1 MVDNFANVSLLSDPS
16 IENKVTQYWDII
28 NEACLKF
35 PYLKEILTKAMI
47 ETLELIQKEVYVD
60 NHYAI
65 TPLGWVAG
73 NYEEV
78 SSYCNQVSLAILENQ
93 KEVEHSSLALEEIE
107 DF

>member
-1 MVDNFANVSLLSDPS
+1 MVDNFANVSLLSSTS

-28 NEACLKF
+28 NKACSKF
-35 PYLKEILTKAMI
+35 PELKEILTKAMI
-47 ETLELIQKEVYVD
+47 ETLELIHKGVYVD

-78 SSYCNQVSLAILENQ
+78 SSYCNQISLAILENQ
-93 KEVEHSSLALEEIE
+93 KEVENSSLNLEEIE